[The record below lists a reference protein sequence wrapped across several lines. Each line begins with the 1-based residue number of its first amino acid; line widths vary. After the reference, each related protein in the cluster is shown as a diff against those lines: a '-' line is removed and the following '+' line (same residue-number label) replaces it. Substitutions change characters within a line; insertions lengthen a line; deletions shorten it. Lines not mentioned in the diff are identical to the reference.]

1 MNRLRKIVRS
11 ALSAVLIAGVVLSSS
26 AIAPMTVTPAEAIAP
41 FTIVKKGFGA
51 LGSLASAVGPTIVG
65 KILNATGN
73 TELANFFGLNTNMNL
88 MTVMEDVQ
96 EIQTELGT
104 ISDQVT
110 DLSKQLGSAVDQIN
124 TWTTLTNFVGDY
136 GPLATKSSS
145 SLKKL
150 AQIESNYN
158 AGRYTQ
164 DVYEREVANVMSEIY
179 ANRDFFNDIYAMGSA
194 IMGENTSIISPTKAY
209 YQFAMQVNETTRDQ
223 LLEKYIAFSTKTYQ
237 DYVLAVM
244 LCNGAMAY
252 MTEQGTGMY
261 EIDIQTLSQQ
271 SQQVLRYLTNERE
284 ELFPNDRV
292 SQRGANV
299 TDLVYADVPD
309 AHLTANDYM
318 VTYKNGTVES
328 FAKKTATDEL
338 QLSEYYLTLEVG
350 EASAIKVFKDG
361 QHYGEWTSSDETVA
375 VVDEFGGVFA
385 TGVGTAE
392 LTVEY
397 DNEQLS
403 VQVDVVDV
411 SSDSTSITTKTGEV
425 KNIGTGTV
433 ALSELMSEA
442 GINGVNPDAYTWITT
457 DPNGV
462 TVNDGTVTGAGK
474 SGGYSMVIGTRQV
487 RYDTNGGSYYEI
499 EKVVFPFK
507 TAYDENGA
515 VYDYDDLLHYDLTDT
530 SDTTATNVTLQN
542 NLTTDTAYGQIMAD
556 TKLNPGLSKM
566 SIDGQNHTIDLAGV
580 PLMSDMT
587 DSTVSDL
594 ALISCY
600 TMDSAAVVNYLA
612 PTGTIKDCDINL
624 TIAGNRQYLGGAANE
639 SQGRIDGVNFYGSIT
654 NTYVGTPGAGQ
665 IIGKAEGCSVIPT
678 EGQNSVLDDDES
690 ANSEAVQIATGTG
703 GVVGR
708 QDVNAE
714 KKPGDAWEDTASNTG
729 VYNCYGHGSVTGD
742 CNVGGIA
749 GLAVG
754 DWTNRKEGP
763 FTTLWSSLEGV
774 PNAAYVRIYASVS
787 DGVVTATASDGSGIA
802 GGVVGYS
809 VMAEI
814 KGASVSATVKRDNN
828 NNDSNKKGRI
838 SGISGIYLPS
848 YLRDDGG
855 GTQMSLIDYS
865 KDEGFRMEGV
875 FAETSDIQMDGTNT
889 REPFFYNRVAK
900 VFETIKDLDFEEYT
914 TQKSDEFNLHY
925 WMNGTFLDE
934 LLDTFL
940 NACISMINNEIKDEL
955 NVEMIANAN
964 ESINKGMPIF
974 NTTRVS
980 TTGHTNYTFDMADS
994 YIYGDTI
1001 TPTESTG
1008 VVKTE
1013 YKIDGGEYT
1022 ASKPVD
1028 AGTYTARATFADG
1041 SMKEDIFTI
1050 NKRTVVFANPAETEL
1065 EYTGNRRTVD
1075 SPYISNLLAGDEVTV
1090 EVKGN
1095 TGTDVGDYTLTVTGL
1110 SGADAGNYQLPT
1122 ETYTMAWSIVISNQK
1137 AASIALSMNDQD
1149 LDSYTLY
1156 YNDDKRKT
1164 LNLKD
1169 ITVTIL
1175 DENDN
1180 TYYFKDGEAVEWS
1193 YDGSGATLSDGVLT
1207 AKAEGNGTLTASF
1220 GELSANVTIT
1230 VAKYAAVVTIEQ
1242 GENAPMAYVNE
1253 AYDLGQVPFT
1263 AMDAEGNPY
1272 TLSKEELDSIRWS
1285 VSSSQSSAIEAS
1297 IDKNNQLTVTSIGD
1311 AQEATIKL
1319 DAILTNEVSCYVTL
1333 TVRQQPVVANISVTP
1348 DTLSM
1353 KPNDSITLLDKLTVS
1368 FTDQFGD
1375 AIEPENLT
1383 WTSSNDEVVSIRDNS
1398 YLDAKKD
1405 GTATLTASVG
1415 NVVSNAVTVTV
1426 AGTPKLTTITIS
1438 GAPLA
1443 MAWGETLDLNTLTV
1457 QQLDQYDQPM
1467 SNQQE
1472 ISWSVDNDGN
1482 TKASISGTTLSA
1494 GTSGKG
1500 TVTLKASVSPTM
1512 YGSVE
1517 IEVGPSVTGL
1527 SVSPAML
1534 TDQGGDVTVT
1544 LNGERLAAGIT
1555 VALFDSNG
1563 DQVGKAATTSM
1574 NGNACTA
1581 TLDVPENTTENDQTY
1596 TVKLSYNGETYEE
1609 SPNATVTVLAPTED
1623 PVVTALTPDKTS
1635 FDSNGGQMIVTITGA
1650 NLTQAPT
1657 VALFKDETMVDGTAV
1672 AAQDPENDSTYT
1684 ATINVPANETETE
1697 VTYTVKAS
1705 LDGETYLES
1714 PTATITVAAPEQEP
1728 EPEEPSISKIE
1739 LSNAEFES
1747 NGGEVTVNITGE
1759 NLATAPM
1766 VALIDGNHQI
1776 TTATA
1781 QGAEGHY
1788 TVTLTVPENTT
1799 ENDKTYTVKV
1809 SLDGTNYLDAPV
1821 ATFTVAGVESEPT
1834 PDPEPVDPTPTPDPE
1849 PGESEKPS
1857 FDVSTEGNDDTTVT
1871 TAKPEASVEN
1881 GMASA
1886 TVSDAMGA
1894 EIVEQAK
1901 ENGSSVVV
1909 IAPEMDGKVT
1919 NTEVTLPADTV
1930 ETIGN
1935 DTSADLIIATPVA
1948 NVTLPNGGLADLAS
1962 AGGEITVSANVE
1974 DNTVYFNVSANGET
1988 VDNIPGG
1995 VTLRVPAE
2003 TVPGTV
2009 AVIVHDDGTREV
2021 VRKSLAENGSVR
2033 IPLDGSATIEII
2045 DNSRDFADVA
2055 EGSWYDDV
2063 VAFAS
2068 SHELFNG
2075 TSENTFSPDA
2085 GMSRGMLAAV
2095 LCNLERGEATGLS
2108 AAFSDV
2114 SDDAWYVEAIA
2125 WAAENGIVSGYG
2137 DGTVG
2142 PDDLITREQMA
2153 AMLMNYAN
2161 MLGCDTSAR
2170 ADLSAYSDAA
2180 SVSSW
2185 AGDTMSWAVAEGIIS
2200 GMTADTLAP
2209 QGTATR
2215 AQVAAMLQRF
2225 IANVL

>member
-96 EIQTELGT
+96 EIQTQLKSVQE
-104 ISDQVT
+104 QVD
-110 DLSKQLGSAVDQIN
+110 DLESQLTSMGQQLQSWD
-124 TWTTLTNFVGDY
+124 TLT
-136 GPLATKSSS
+136 S
-145 SLKKL
+145 
-150 AQIESNYN
+150 
-158 AGRYTQ
+158 
-164 DVYEREVANVMSEIY
+164 
-179 ANRDFFNDIYAMGSA
+179 FFNAHGTLITNCNTNLDVVQRLARRQMENPVADESYQRDVNQLMNELFLNGSFRTQVLAMGDA
-194 IMGENTSIISPTKAY
+194 IMGRGTGSMGGPTEAY
-209 YQFAMQVNETTRDQ
+209 YTNVKQINGLTRD
-223 LLEKYIAFSTKTYQ
+223 EIMERYMAFTTSLYK
-237 DYVLAVM
+237 DYVTAVVLA
-244 LCNGAMAY
+244 NGAMAY
-252 MTEQGTGMY
+252 LADQSGSSTLYETWIARVSEQAK
-261 EIDIQTLSQQ
+261 EVEAFLI
-271 SQQVLRYLTNERE
+271 NERE
-284 ELFPNDRV
+284 TLFPSTSIDGYNNG
-292 SQRGANV
+292 GA
-299 TDLVYADVPD
+299 LPD
-309 AHLTANDYM
+309 AHLTANDY
-318 VTYKNGTVES
+318 VATYKNGTVEELT
-328 FAKKTATDEL
+328 KKSESEEL

-350 EASAIKVFKDG
+350 EASAVKVFKDG
-361 QHYGEWTSSDETVA
+361 QHYGKWTSSDETVA

-392 LTVEY
+392 LTVKY
-397 DNEQLS
+397 DNEELS
-403 VQVDVVDV
+403 MQVDVVDV
-411 SSDSTSITTKTGEV
+411 SAEGNSVITTTGAV
-425 KNIGTGTV
+425 TDISANTTIPISTL
-433 ALSELMSEA
+433 LSNA
-442 GINGVNPDAYTWITT
+442 GEKDARPEDYTWTTT
-457 DPNGV
+457 DPNSV
-462 TVNDGTVTGAGK
+462 VIDGTTVKSANK

-499 EKVVFPFK
+499 EKVVFPFE
-507 TAYDENGA
+507 TAYGTDGK
-515 VYDYDDLLHYDLTDT
+515 VYDYDDLLHYDL
-530 SDTTATNVTLQN
+530 SDTDATLEN

-566 SIDGQNHTIDLAGV
+566 SIDGQGHTIDLAGV
-580 PLMSDMT
+580 PLMGDMT
-587 DSTVSDL
+587 DSDVSNL
-594 ALISCY
+594 TLISCY
-600 TMDSAAVVNYLA
+600 TLDSGAVVDYLA
-612 PTGTIKDCDINL
+612 PTGTIEKCDINL
-624 TIAGNRQYLGGAANE
+624 TIEGNRQYLGGAANE
-639 SQGRIDGVNFYGSIT
+639 SQGKIDGVNFYGSIT
-654 NTYVGTPGAGQ
+654 NTYE
-665 IIGKAEGCSVIPT
+665 GKNEVNSIRGREKDCSEIPWEGRYSVQDSGSSNLADT
-678 EGQNSVLDDDES
+678 
-690 ANSEAVQIATGTG
+690 EAVQIATGTG
-703 GVVGR
+703 GIVGR
-708 QDVNAE
+708 QDVNATYE
-714 KKPGDAWEDTASNTG
+714 NGKWERTYEETG
-729 VYNCYGHGSVTGD
+729 VYNCYGHGSVTGV

-754 DWTNRKEGP
+754 DWKRYDITG
-763 FTTLWSSLEGV
+763 TTLWSNLDKDAASYA
-774 PNAAYVRIYASVS
+774 PNAAYVKVYASVS
-787 DGVVTATASDGSGIA
+787 DGAITATASDGTGIA

-814 KGASVSATVKRDNN
+814 KGASVSATVARENADKD
-828 NNDSNKKGRI
+828 KKGRI
-838 SGISGIYLPS
+838 AGISGVYMPTYARHDGS
-848 YLRDDGG
+848 GG
-855 GTQMSLIDYS
+855 GDPFNKDTGFIMQGVIVKRDKIQKILMNNKHESFFFNSKPFNYFAGLDYS
-865 KDEGFRMEGV
+865 ELTKRKESENLLYWFDD
-875 FAETSDIQMDGTNT
+875 TNSGTYDNSSVGTINT
-889 REPFFYNRVAK
+889 DLSIEIDAKLVANTNDK
-900 VFETIKDLDFEEYT
+900 
-914 TQKSDEFNLHY
+914 
-925 WMNGTFLDE
+925 
-934 LLDTFL
+934 
-940 NACISMINNEIKDEL
+940 INSGL
-955 NVEMIANAN
+955 
-964 ESINKGMPIF
+964 PIF
-974 NTTRVS
+974 DTTRVS
-980 TTGHTNYTFDMADS
+980 SNNKTNYSFDMEEN
-994 YIYGDTI
+994 YTYGDPI
-1001 TPTESTG
+1001 TPTASTG

-1041 SMKEDIFTI
+1041 RTKEDTFTI

-1311 AQEATIKL
+1311 AKEATIKL
-1319 DAILTNEVSCYVTL
+1319 DAILTDSVSCYVTL
-1333 TVRQQPVVANISVTP
+1333 NVRQQPVVASISVTP

-1368 FTDQFGD
+1368 FTDQFDD

-1426 AGTPKLTTITIS
+1426 AGMPKLTTITIS

-1901 ENGSSVVV
+1901 ENDSASVV
-1909 IAPEMDGKVT
+1909 IAPEMDADVT
-1919 NTEVTLPADTV
+1919 NTAVTLPADTLASL
-1930 ETIGN
+1930 GN
-1935 DTSADLIIATPVA
+1935 DTGADLVIATPVA
-1948 NVTLPNGGLADLAS
+1948 QVTLPNGGLADLAS
-1962 AGGEITVSANVE
+1962 AGGAITVVASVD
-1974 DNTVYFNVSANGET
+1974 DNTVHVNVSANGET
-1988 VDNIPGG
+1988 VTDIPGG
-1995 VTLRVPAE
+1995 VTLTVPAE
-2003 TVPGTV
+2003 TTAGTV
-2009 AVIVHDDGTREV
+2009 AVIVHDDGSREV
-2021 VRKSLAENGSVR
+2021 VRKSLAEGDSVR
-2033 IPLDGSATIEII
+2033 IPLDGSATVEIV
-2045 DNSRDFADVA
+2045 DNSKDFADVA
-2055 EGSWYDDV
+2055 AGSWYDNA

-2075 TSENTFSPDA
+2075 TSATTFSPDT

-2095 LCNLERGEATGLS
+2095 LCNLERGDAAGLS

-2114 SDDAWYVEAIA
+2114 SDDAWYAEAIA